1 MGAAYAG
8 RHLDADSDR
17 AGPAR
22 RSAILFGLG
31 RLRRHPWI
39 AALLAI
45 VLIGGTALQ
54 LVPALVLREYL
65 DRVGLGGGSAAGS
78 AVVAAGWFVLVSL
91 AVQAL
96 GVLEGYL
103 AGWLAWTVTNELRV
117 EVTAHV
123 MDLEMAFHTEHLP
136 GELVERID
144 GDIGQLSNFMS
155 RFLIFV
161 VSQGLLL
168 IALASGLAIVDWR
181 IGLTLLPVS
190 VLAFLVIRRF
200 SRTGRATWLGLSRA
214 RAAFTGYLT
223 ERLDAVP
230 DLAGNGATAMVN
242 AATRAKADDVARAD
256 VRADIRGSIVLWA
269 VTSFLAWL
277 ATGTALW
284 WSWELYTA
292 GAITVGTAFLVFT
305 YTQQMITPL
314 DMLTFQNQDYQA
326 AAVAVSR
333 VQELLA
339 IPPRPVIADPLAFPA
354 GPVDLEL
361 RSVDFGYRP
370 GELVLHDIDVR
381 LAAGRTLGVVG
392 RTGSGKSTI
401 ARLVTRLY
409 EPTAGTVL
417 IGGADVA
424 RIEEDELRR
433 GVGVVPQEVQIFA
446 ATVRDNLTLFSG
458 TDQDSDLVQ
467 VLDAVGLGD
476 WLDRLPRGLDTQIG
490 SGGHGLSTGQEQL
503 MSIARVLLRD
513 PQVVILDE
521 ASSRLDPMTEQQVQ
535 GAAARLL
542 NGRTSVV
549 IAHRLSTLDA
559 VDDILVLE
567 RGRIVEHGR
576 REDLAAEAGSRFS
589 ALLAAA
595 AYTDD
600 IDEAASDLP
609 GVITSQGSSA

>member
-1 MGAAYAG
+1 M
-8 RHLDADSDR
+8 L
-17 AGPAR
+17 
-22 RSAILFGLG
+22 
-31 RLRRHPWI
+31 
-39 AALLAI
+39 AL

-54 LVPALVLREYL
+54 LVPAVVLRAYL

-78 AVVAAGWFVLVSL
+78 AVAAAGWFVVVSL

-96 GVLEGYL
+96 GVVEGYL

-168 IALASGLAIVDWR
+168 VALGTGLAIVDWR
-181 IGLTLLPVS
+181 IGLTLVPLS
-190 VLAFLVIRRF
+190 VLAFVVIRRV
-200 SRTGRATWLGLSRA
+200 SRTGRRTWLALSKA

-230 DLAGNGATAMVN
+230 DLAGNGATPLVN
-242 AATRAKADDVARAD
+242 ATTRMKADAVAGAD
-256 VRADIRGSIVLWA
+256 VRADILGNIVLWA

-277 ATGTALW
+277 ATGAALW

-333 VQELLA
+333 VAELLA
-339 IPPRPVIADPLAFPA
+339 IPPRPVVA
-354 GPVDLEL
+354 GPSNFPSGPIDVQF
-361 RSVDFGYRP
+361 RSVDFGYRT
-370 GELVLHDIDVR
+370 ERLVLQGVNFR
-381 LAAGRTLGVVG
+381 VAPGNTLGIVG

-401 ARLVTRLY
+401 ARLITRLY
-409 EPTAGTVL
+409 EPTDGTVS
-417 IGGADVA
+417 IGGASVTT
-424 RIEEDELRR
+424 INEDELRR
-433 GVGVVPQEVQIFA
+433 GIGVVPQEVQIFA
-446 ATVRDNLTLFSG
+446 ATVRDNLTIFARP
-458 TDQDSDLVQ
+458 DRDSELVD
-467 VLDAVGLGD
+467 VLSAVGLGA
-476 WLDRLPRGLDTQIG
+476 WLARLPSGLDTGIG
-490 SGGHGLSTGQEQL
+490 SGGHALSTGEEQL
-503 MSIARVLLRD
+503 LSIARVLLRD
-513 PQVVILDE
+513 PRVVVLDE
-521 ASSRLDPMTEQQVQ
+521 ASSRLDPLTEHAVQ
-535 GAAARLL
+535 DAAARLL
-542 NGRTSVV
+542 AGRTSVV

-559 VDDILVLE
+559 VDDILVLDG
-567 RGRIVEHGR
+567 GRVVEHGGR
-576 REDLAAEAGSRFS
+576 ADLAADPRSRFS

-600 IDEAASDLP
+600 IDQAASDLMRDPSEHLAAPRSVP
-609 GVITSQGSSA
+609 G

>member
-1 MGAAYAG
+1 MVSVEAAHKPPG
-8 RHLDADSDR
+8 RGSTT
-17 AGPAR
+17 R

-39 AALLAI
+39 TVLLAL

-54 LVPALVLREYL
+54 LVPALLLREYL

-78 AVVAAGWFVLVSL
+78 AVAAAGWFVVVSL
-91 AVQAL
+91 AVQTL
-96 GVLEGYL
+96 GVVEGYL

-117 EVTAHV
+117 DVTAHV
-123 MDLEMAFHTEHLP
+123 LDLEMAFHTEHLP

-168 IALASGLAIVDWR
+168 VALATGLAIVDWR
-181 IGLTLLPVS
+181 IGLTLVPVS
-190 VLAFLVIRRF
+190 VIAFLVIRRF
-200 SRTGRATWLGLSRA
+200 SRTGRATWLALSKA

-223 ERLDAVP
+223 ERLDAAA
-230 DLAGNGATAMVN
+230 DLAGNGAAPLVN
-242 AATRAKADDVARAD
+242 ATTRVKADEVAGAD

-314 DMLTFQNQDYQA
+314 DLLTFQNQDYQA

-339 IPPRPVIADPLAFPA
+339 IPSRPVPADLATLPP
-354 GPVDLEL
+354 GPVDLEF
-361 RSVDFGYRP
+361 RSVDFAYYAGQ
-370 GELVLHDIDVR
+370 LVVTGLNLRV
-381 LAAGRTLGVVG
+381 AAGHSLGIVG

-401 ARLVTRLY
+401 ARLITRLY

-417 IGGADVA
+417 IGGTAVNLVGD
-424 RIEEDELRR
+424 DELRR

-446 ATVRDNLTLFSG
+446 ASVRDNLTIFG
-458 TDQDSDLVQ
+458 TSHHDRELAE
-467 VLDAVGLGD
+467 VLTAVGLLD
-476 WLDRLPRGLDTQIG
+476 WLGRLPNGLDTRIG
-490 SGGHGLSTGQEQL
+490 GGGHALSTGEEQL
-503 MSIARVLLRD
+503 LSIARVLLRD
-513 PQVVILDE
+513 PQVVVLDE
-521 ASSRLDPMTEQQVQ
+521 ASSRLDPLTEHVVQ
-535 GAAARLL
+535 EAAARLL
-542 NGRTSVV
+542 AGRTSVV

-559 VDDILVLE
+559 VDDILVLDH
-567 RGRIVEHGR
+567 GRVVEHGR
-576 REDLAAEAGSRFS
+576 REELAAEPGSRFS

-600 IDEAASDLP
+600 VDQAVSHLSDGVAAGQ
-609 GVITSQGSSA
+609 GVSP